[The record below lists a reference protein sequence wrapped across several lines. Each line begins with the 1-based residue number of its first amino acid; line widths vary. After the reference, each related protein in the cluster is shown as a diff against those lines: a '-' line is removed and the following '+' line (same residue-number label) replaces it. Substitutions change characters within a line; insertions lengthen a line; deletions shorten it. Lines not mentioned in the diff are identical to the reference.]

1 MAKEMMLSGCAAFAQ
16 AARMAQVE
24 VICSYPIRPYTAI
37 MMELAKMVANGELDA
52 EFVHGEGEH
61 AQLAVVMGASA
72 AGARALTGSSGVGVT
87 YAFENYSPIAGGR
100 LPLQMAIA
108 DRALDPPGDFGSEHT
123 DAMSCRDQGWL
134 MGWAESP
141 QEAFDN
147 CLINYR
153 VGEDHRV
160 LLPQYVCQDGYFVS
174 HIPGLVKIP
183 DQALVDEFLPPYNLP
198 HPLDPTRPVSH
209 GPQIRPDQGTVMDMQ
224 RAQAM
229 LDTPAVI
236 KEAID
241 DYNRIFGRN
250 YSPFVE
256 EFMTEDADIGFF
268 IMGAH
273 TMTARHAVK
282 HLRAQGV
289 KAGLVKLRWVR
300 PWPTQEV
307 AQALAKFKAVGVV
320 ETSTSYGGA
329 MRGGNL
335 LHEVRASL
343 YELEKRPLTT
353 SFMAGL
359 GGEMVPLKDFYY
371 MAEVLATAL
380 KEGRTRQTVYWVGF
394 EAEDATEKQTETA
407 IA

>member
-1 MAKEMMLSGCAAFAQ
+1 MAKEIVLSGCAASAQ
-16 AARMAQVE
+16 AAKMAKVE
-24 VICSYPIRPYTAI
+24 VICSYPIRPYTAL

-52 EFVHGEGEH
+52 EFIHGEGEH
-61 AQLAVVMGASA
+61 AQLSVVLGAAA

-87 YAFENYSPIAGGR
+87 YAFEVYSPISGGR
-100 LPLQMAIA
+100 VPLQMMIA

-123 DAMSCRDQGWL
+123 DAMSCRDQGWI
-134 MGWAESP
+134 MGWAENP

-153 VGEDHRV
+153 IGEDHRV
-160 LLPQYVCQDGYFVS
+160 LLPQMVCQDGYFVS
-174 HIPGLVKIP
+174 HIPGKVELP
-183 DQALVDEFLPPYNLP
+183 EQSQVDEFLPPYKLP
-198 HPLDPTRPVSH
+198 HPLDPKRPVSH

-241 DYNRIFGRN
+241 DFNRIFGRN

-256 EFMTEDADIGFF
+256 EFMTDDAEMAFF
-268 IMGAH
+268 IQGAH

-282 HLRAQGV
+282 HLRSKGL
-289 KAGLVKLRWVR
+289 KIGLVKLRFVR

-307 AQALAKFKAVGVV
+307 ARALSKFKAVGVV

-343 YELEKRPLTT
+343 YDAPQRPLTT

-359 GGEMVPLKDFYY
+359 GGEMVPLKEFYY
-371 MAEVLATAL
+371 MGEVLAKMIQAGKTS
-380 KEGRTRQTVYWVGF
+380 KTVYWVGF
-394 EAEDATEKQTETA
+394 EAEA
-407 IA
+407 

>member
-1 MAKEMMLSGCAAFAQ
+1 MPQERNLTGCSAAAQ
-16 AARMAQVE
+16 AAKLAEVE

-37 MMELAKMVANGELDA
+37 MMELAKMVANGELEA

-61 AQLAVVMGASA
+61 AQLSVVLGAAA

-87 YAFENYSPIAGGR
+87 YAFEVYSPISGGR
-100 LPLQMAIA
+100 VPLQMMIA

-134 MGWAESP
+134 MGWAENP

-153 VGEDHRV
+153 IGEDHRV
-160 LLPQYVCQDGYFVS
+160 LLPQMVCQDGYFVS
-174 HIPGLVKIP
+174 HIPGKVMLP
-183 DQALVDEFLPPYNLP
+183 EQSQVDEFLPPYNLP
-198 HPLDPTRPVSH
+198 HPLDPKRPVSH
-209 GPQIRPDQGTVMDMQ
+209 GPQIRHDQGTVMDMQ

-241 DYNRIFGRN
+241 DFNRIFGRK

-256 EFMTEDADIGFF
+256 EYMTEDAEIAFF
-268 IMGAH
+268 IQGAH
-273 TMTARHAVK
+273 TMTARHAIK
-282 HLRAQGV
+282 HLRSKGL
-289 KAGLVKLRWVR
+289 KIGLVKLRFVR
-300 PWPTQEV
+300 PWPTQDV
-307 AQALAKFKAVGVV
+307 AEALSKFKAVGVV

-343 YELEKRPLTT
+343 YDAPQRPLTT

-359 GGEMVPLKDFYY
+359 GGEMVPLKEFYY
-371 MAEVLATAL
+371 MADVLAKMIQAG
-380 KEGRTRQTVYWVGF
+380 KASKTVYWVGF
-394 EAEDATEKQTETA
+394 EAEA
-407 IA
+407 

>member
-1 MAKEMMLSGCAAFAQ
+1 MAKEMVLSGCAASAQ
-16 AARMAQVE
+16 AAKMAKVE
-24 VICSYPIRPYTAI
+24 VVCSYPIRPYTAL

-52 EFVHGEGEH
+52 EFIYGEGEH
-61 AQLAVVMGASA
+61 AQLAVVLGAAA
-72 AGARALTGSSGVGVT
+72 AGARVLTGSSGVGVT

-100 LPLQMAIA
+100 VPVQMMIA

-134 MGWAESP
+134 MGWAENP

-160 LLPQYVCQDGYFVS
+160 LLPQFVCQDGYFVS
-174 HIPGLVKIP
+174 HIPGKVLLP
-183 DQALVDEFLPPYNLP
+183 DQSQVDEFLPPYTLP
-198 HPLDPTRPVSH
+198 HPLDPKHPVSH
-209 GPQIRPDQGTVMDMQ
+209 GPQIRPDQGTIMDLQ

-229 LDTPAVI
+229 LDAPAVI
-236 KEAID
+236 KEAIGD
-241 DYNRIFGRN
+241 FNRIFGRD

-256 EFMTEDADIGFF
+256 EYMTEDAEMVFF
-268 IMGAH
+268 IQGAH
-273 TMTARHAVK
+273 NMTARHAVQ
-282 HLRAQGV
+282 HLRSKGV
-289 KAGLVKLRWVR
+289 KIGLVKLRFVR

-307 AQALAKFKAVGVV
+307 AEVLSRFKAVGVV

-343 YELEKRPLTT
+343 YDAPQRPLTT

-359 GGEMVPLKDFYY
+359 GGEMVPLKEFYY
-371 MAEVLATAL
+371 MADVLAKMI
-380 KEGRTRQTVYWVGF
+380 KEGKTKKTVHWVGF
-394 EAEDATEKQTETA
+394 EAEA
-407 IA
+407 

>member
-1 MAKEMMLSGCAAFAQ
+1 M
-16 AARMAQVE
+16 
-24 VICSYPIRPYTAI
+24 
-37 MMELAKMVANGELDA
+37 
-52 EFVHGEGEH
+52 
-61 AQLAVVMGASA
+61 
-72 AGARALTGSSGVGVT
+72 
-87 YAFENYSPIAGGR
+87 
-100 LPLQMAIA
+100 IA

-134 MGWAESP
+134 MGWAENP

-160 LLPQYVCQDGYFVS
+160 LLPQFVCQDGYFVS
-174 HIPGLVKIP
+174 HIPGKVVLP
-183 DQALVDEFLPPYNLP
+183 DQSQVDEFLPPYTLP
-198 HPLDPTRPVSH
+198 HPLDPKHPVSH
-209 GPQIRPDQGTVMDMQ
+209 GPQIRPDQGTIMDMQ

-229 LDTPAVI
+229 LDAPAVI

-241 DYNRIFGRN
+241 DYNRIFGREI
-250 YSPFVE
+250 SPFVE
-256 EFMTEDADIGFF
+256 EYMTEDAEIGLF

-282 HLRAQGV
+282 HLRDQGV
-289 KAGLVKLRWVR
+289 KIGLVKLRFVR

-307 AQALAKFKAVGVV
+307 AEALSKFKAVGVV

-343 YELEKRPLTT
+343 YELPQRPLTT

-371 MAEVLATAL
+371 MADILSKAV
-380 KEGRTRQTVYWVGF
+380 KEGKTKKTVYWVGF
-394 EAEDATEKQTETA
+394 EAED
-407 IA
+407 

>member
-1 MAKEMMLSGCAAFAQ
+1 MAKEMVLSGCAAAAQ
-16 AARMAQVE
+16 AAKLAKVE

-61 AQLAVVMGASA
+61 AQLSVVLGASA
-72 AGARALTGSSGVGVT
+72 AGARALTGSSGVGVA
-87 YAFENYSPIAGGR
+87 YAFEVYSPIAGGR
-100 LPLQMAIA
+100 LPLQMMIA

-123 DAMSCRDQGWL
+123 DAMSTRDQGWL
-134 MGWAESP
+134 LGWAENP

-160 LLPQYVCQDGYFVS
+160 LLPQMTCQDGYFVS
-174 HIPGLVKIP
+174 HIPGKVALP
-183 DQALVDEFLPPYNLP
+183 DQSQVDEFLPPYKLP
-198 HPLDPTRPVSH
+198 HPLDPKHPVSH

-224 RAQAM
+224 RAVAM
-229 LDTPAVI
+229 LDAPKVI

-241 DYNRIFGRN
+241 DFGRIFGRK

-256 EFMTEDADIGFF
+256 EYMTDDAEMAFF
-268 IMGAH
+268 IQGAH
-273 TMTARHAVK
+273 TMTARHAIK
-282 HLRAQGV
+282 HLRSKGLKV
-289 KAGLVKLRWVR
+289 GLVKLRFVR

-307 AQALAKFKAVGVV
+307 AEALSKFKAVGVV

-343 YELEKRPLTT
+343 YDAPQRPLTT

-359 GGEMVPLKDFYY
+359 GGEMVPLKEFYY
-371 MAEVLATAL
+371 MADILSQMI
-380 KEGRTRQTVYWVGF
+380 KNGKSKKTVYWVGF
-394 EAEDATEKQTETA
+394 EAEA
-407 IA
+407 